1 MLQSGK
7 LRERITIEC
16 PQIAR
21 DGSGGMVAGWGVFA
35 ERVAASRRDFSGE
48 EKPATAAAGGA
59 VATARVEF
67 TTHWRPGVDATM
79 RVRHDGQYFNIRH
92 VNNFAGRRQSLI
104 LTCDTGVND
113 G

>member
-1 MLQSGK
+1 MLQAGK
-7 LRERITIEC
+7 LRERITIERSS
-16 PQIAR
+16 IGKDA
-21 DGSGGMVAGWGVFA
+21 SGGIKPDWVLVASNI
-35 ERVAASRRDFSGE
+35 AASRRDFSGA
-48 EKPATAAAGGA
+48 EKPATSAAGGE

-67 TTHWRPGVDATM
+67 TIHWRPDITASM
-79 RVRHDGQYFNIRH
+79 RVRHGSELCNIRH